1 MTMAESFRQ
10 TISDNIDIQTK
21 ETQTYYAADW
31 ARWKVQIDLKVFIVE
46 TQ

>member
-1 MTMAESFRQ
+1 MAESFRQ

-21 ETQTYYAADW
+21 ETETYAADW

-46 TQ
+46 PQ